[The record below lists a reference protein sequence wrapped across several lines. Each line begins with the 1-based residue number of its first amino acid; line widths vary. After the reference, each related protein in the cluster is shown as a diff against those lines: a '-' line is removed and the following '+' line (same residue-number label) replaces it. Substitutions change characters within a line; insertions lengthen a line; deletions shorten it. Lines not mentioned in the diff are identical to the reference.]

1 MFRNFPRFLPEMK
14 NRPLHENLDTS
25 FVNLSALLR
34 YLRRRQFVGS
44 IRVELSGYEA
54 DIVLNN
60 ENQLNVRE
68 YDRIAGRIA
77 EGEEALQRLLI
88 RAREPGGIIHVYQQ
102 IAETEKT
109 QEMQNAPIPKPTEII
124 PELKIELPK
133 PEIKITETVVKE
145 VKKAFANGNVVTLKA
160 IPTEIPTAV
169 KVTPTA
175 NGSAKNIEIV
185 KQPVIEKLE
194 KIAEVKPKVNLH
206 DLPFQL
212 SNNFETKAKKN
223 QLSSEEW
230 QTLLNLTGELLKTI
244 DDCLVKANLD
254 FTAAFQK
261 AGAEVSADYPFLNPK
276 SEIFVY
282 KHGKIGMSKQTNAK
296 IFAAGINEALR
307 RILEKLGTSPKF
319 AEVHRYTVH
328 KIIALIHQRKPLF
341 DKFSITPQLE
351 KILGL

>member
-1 MFRNFPRFLPEMK
+1 MK

-54 DIVLNN
+54 DIVLNK
-60 ENQLNVRE
+60 ENQMNVRE

-102 IAETEKT
+102 TAETEKT
-109 QEMQNAPIPKPTEII
+109 QAESISKPT
-124 PELKIELPK
+124 
-133 PEIKITETVVKE
+133 IKIPNLSAETPPRAAAQLTETAVTE
-145 VKKAFANGNVVTLKA
+145 AKKAVANGNSVTVKA
-160 IPTEIPTAV
+160 VPAEIPPAV
-169 KVTPTA
+169 KVLPTTGGDA
-175 NGSAKNIEIV
+175 AKIEII
-185 KQPVIEKLE
+185 KQPAIEKNE
-194 KIAEVKPKVNLH
+194 KPAAAKPKIK
-206 DLPFQL
+206 LPDFPFEL
-212 SNNFETKAKKN
+212 SNHFEGKAKKN
-223 QLSSEEW
+223 RLSGEEW

-244 DDCLVKANLD
+244 DDCLVKAKLD

-261 AGAEVSADYPFLNPK
+261 AGAEVSADYPFLNPTA
-276 SEIFVY
+276 EIFVY
-282 KHGKIGMSKQTNAK
+282 KHGKLGMSEQTNAK

-307 RILEKLGTSPKF
+307 RILDKLAASPKF

-328 KIIALIHQRKPLF
+328 KIIALIHQRKPLY

-351 KILGL
+351 KNLGI